1 MLTSEQHRCSNE
13 KRNFS
18 AEFKRES
25 AQLVVD
31 QKYTVADAAKA
42 MDVGLSTMTRWV
54 KQLRDERQGKTPKA
68 SPITPEQIEI
78 RKLRKKLQRIEMEN
92 EILKKGGV
100 LRKAVRLR
108 YAFIRDNTCCWP
120 VRLLCRVLD
129 VHPSGFYAW
138 LQQPHSQ
145 RHQADLRLTGQIKQ
159 FWLESGCVY
168 GYRKIHLDLR
178 DSGQQCGVNR
188 VWRLMKRVGIKAQVG
203 YRSPRARKGEA
214 SIMSPNR
221 LQRQFNP
228 DAPDERWVTD
238 ITYIRTHEGWLYLAV
253 VVDLFSRK
261 IIGWSMQSR
270 MTKDIVLNALL
281 MAVWR
286 RNPEKQVLV
295 HSDQGSQYTSHEW
308 QSFLKSHGL
317 EGSMSRRGNCHDNA
331 VAESF
336 FQLLKRERIKKK
348 IYGMREE
355 ARSDIFD
362 YIEMFY
368 NSKRRHGSSEQMS
381 PTEYENQYY
390 QRLGSV

>member
-1 MLTSEQHRCSNE
+1 MSG
-13 KRNFS
+13 KRYPE
-18 AEFKRES
+18 EFKTE
-25 AQLVVD
+25 AVKQVVD
-31 QKYTVADAAKA
+31 RGYSVASVATRLDITTHSLYAWIKKYGPDSSTNKEQSDAQAEIRRLQKELKRVT
-42 MDVGLSTMTRWV
+42 
-54 KQLRDERQGKTPKA
+54 DERD
-68 SPITPEQIEI
+68 IF
-78 RKLRKKLQRIEMEN
+78 KKSR
-92 EILKKGGV
+92 GV

-108 YAFIRDNTCCWP
+108 YAFIRDNSCCWP

-138 LQQPHSQ
+138 LQPPHSQ

-188 VWRLMKRVGIKAQVG
+188 VWILMKRVGIKAQVG

-214 SIMSPNR
+214 SIVSPNR

-348 IYGMREE
+348 IYGTREE

>member
-1 MLTSEQHRCSNE
+1 MSG
-13 KRNFS
+13 KRYPE
-18 AEFKRES
+18 EFKIE
-25 AQLVVD
+25 AVKQVVD
-31 QKYTVADAAKA
+31 RGYSVSSVATRLDITTHTLYAWIKKYGPDSSTNKEQSDAQAEILRLQKELKRVT
-42 MDVGLSTMTRWV
+42 
-54 KQLRDERQGKTPKA
+54 DERD
-68 SPITPEQIEI
+68 IF
-78 RKLRKKLQRIEMEN
+78 KKSR
-92 EILKKGGV
+92 GV

-108 YAFIRDNTCCWP
+108 YAFIRDNTRCWP

-145 RHQADLRLTGQIKQ
+145 REQANQMLTGQIKQ

-178 DSGQQCGVNR
+178 DTGQQCGVNR
-188 VWRLMKRVGIKAQVG
+188 VWRLMKRAGIKAQVG
-203 YRSPRARKGEA
+203 YRSPRARKGED
-214 SIMSPNR
+214 SIVVPDR

-261 IIGWSMQSR
+261 VIGWSMQPR
-270 MTKDIVLNALL
+270 MTKEIVLNALL
-281 MAVWR
+281 MALWR
-286 RNPEKQVLV
+286 RNPQKAVLV
-295 HSDQGSQYTSHEW
+295 HSDQGSQYTSYEW

-348 IYGMREE
+348 IYGTREE

-368 NSKRRHGSSEQMS
+368 NSKRRHGSSDKMP
-381 PTEYENQYY
+381 PTEYESRYY
-390 QRLGSV
+390 RRLESV

>member
-1 MLTSEQHRCSNE
+1 MSG
-13 KRNFS
+13 KRYPE
-18 AEFKRES
+18 EFKIE
-25 AQLVVD
+25 AVKQVVD
-31 QKYTVADAAKA
+31 RGYSVASVATRLDITTHSLYAWIKKYGSDSSTNKEESDAQAEIRRLQKELKRVT
-42 MDVGLSTMTRWV
+42 
-54 KQLRDERQGKTPKA
+54 DERD
-68 SPITPEQIEI
+68 IF
-78 RKLRKKLQRIEMEN
+78 KKSR
-92 EILKKGGV
+92 GV

-214 SIMSPNR
+214 SIVSPNR

-228 DAPDERWVTD
+228 DAPDERWITD

-261 IIGWSMQSR
+261 IIGWSMPR

-286 RNPEKQVLV
+286 RNPQKQVLV

-348 IYGMREE
+348 IYGTREE

-368 NSKRRHGSSEQMS
+368 NSKRRHGSSDQMS

>member
-1 MLTSEQHRCSNE
+1 MSG
-13 KRNFS
+13 KRYPE
-18 AEFKRES
+18 EFKIE
-25 AQLVVD
+25 AVKQVVD
-31 QKYTVADAAKA
+31 RGYSVSSVATRLDITTHSLYAWIKKYGPDSSTHKEQSDAQAEIRRLQKELKRVT
-42 MDVGLSTMTRWV
+42 
-54 KQLRDERQGKTPKA
+54 DERD
-68 SPITPEQIEI
+68 IF
-78 RKLRKKLQRIEMEN
+78 KKSR
-92 EILKKGGV
+92 GV
-100 LRKAVRLR
+100 LRKTVRLR
-108 YAFIRDNTCCWP
+108 YAFIRDNARCWP

-203 YRSPRARKGEA
+203 YRSPQARKGEA
-214 SIMSPNR
+214 SIVSPNW

-286 RNPEKQVLV
+286 RKPQKQVLV

-348 IYGMREE
+348 IYGTREE

-368 NSKRRHGSSEQMS
+368 NSKRRHGSSDQMS

>member
-1 MLTSEQHRCSNE
+1 M
-13 KRNFS
+13 
-18 AEFKRES
+18 
-25 AQLVVD
+25 
-31 QKYTVADAAKA
+31 
-42 MDVGLSTMTRWV
+42 
-54 KQLRDERQGKTPKA
+54 
-68 SPITPEQIEI
+68 
-78 RKLRKKLQRIEMEN
+78 
-92 EILKKGGV
+92 
-100 LRKAVRLR
+100 
-108 YAFIRDNTCCWP
+108 
-120 VRLLCRVLD
+120 LD

-145 RHQADLRLTGQIKQ
+145 RHQADLRLTGQIKK

-168 GYRKIHLDLR
+168 SYRKIHLDLR
-178 DSGQQCGVNR
+178 DSGQQGGVNR
-188 VWRLMKRVGIKAQVG
+188 VWRLMKRVGMKAQVG
-203 YRSPRARKGEA
+203 YRSPRARKGQV
-214 SIMSPNR
+214 SIVSPNR
-221 LQRQFNP
+221 LRRQFNP

-270 MTKDIVLNALL
+270 MTNDIVLNALL

-286 RNPEKQVLV
+286 RNPQKQMLV
-295 HSDQGSQYTSHEW
+295 HSGQGRQYTSHEW

-348 IYGMREE
+348 IYGTREE

-368 NSKRRHGSSEQMS
+368 NSKRRHGSSDQMS

-390 QRLGSV
+390 